1 MAMADFEWVRVLW
14 ALLTILIT
22 INYGLVLQGIVGKI
36 YARVSMRYGI
46 RIYQPYINI
55 VRQWATR
62 TSITHGIM
70 YYLGPVFRFT
80 GGSGILIF
88 LPIIYGA
95 PFFSSFSFSGDL
107 ILISYFMFLG
117 TLGMAL
123 GGGESGHPYAAI
135 GVTRGLAQVTAA
147 EVPMILAIYAIATQY
162 QSIDVNVI
170 VGAQQG
176 SFLNWTL
183 FTNPIATAA
192 AMLAFLGS
200 MMRSPFDVVIAPQEI
215 PIGPPT
221 EYQSQFLAMLM
232 TNRTIFPVAKT
243 VLYVNLFFGGVQL
256 YDSYILTFLVFF
268 LKTFFVYMWSVFVGV
283 AFPRFRVDQSIR
295 WFLKYPM
302 ALGIIAIIV
311 AQVRS

>member
-1 MAMADFEWVRVLW
+1 MADFDYMKIVY
-14 ALLTILIT
+14 AALTIFLT
-22 INYGLVLQGIVGKI
+22 INYGLVLQGIIGKI
-36 YARVSMRYGI
+36 YARVGKRMGI
-46 RIYQPYINI
+46 RIFQPYVNLI
-55 VRQWATR
+55 RQWATR
-62 TSITHGIM
+62 TSISHGVM
-70 YYLGPVFRFT
+70 YYLGPVFRFS
-80 GGSGILIF
+80 GGAGILIF

-107 ILISYFMFLG
+107 VLISYFMFLG

-123 GGGESGHPYAAI
+123 GGGESGHPYSAL
-135 GVTRGLAQVTAA
+135 GVSRGLSQVTMA
-147 EVPMILAIYAIATQY
+147 EIPMIMAVYSIAVQY
-162 QSIDVNVI
+162 QSLNITEI

-183 FTNPIATAA
+183 FTNPLATAA

-243 VLYVNLFFGGVQL
+243 ILFVNFFFGGVAL
-256 YDSYILTFLVFF
+256 YDSYLLTFLVFF
-268 LKTFFVYMWSVFVGV
+268 LKTFLVYMWSVFVGV
-283 AFPRFRVDQSIR
+283 SFPRFRVDHSIR

-302 ALGIIAIIV
+302 LIGLISIIFVNI
-311 AQVRS
+311 RC

>member
-1 MAMADFEWVRVLW
+1 MADFNYMKIVY
-14 ALLTILIT
+14 AALTIFLT
-22 INYGLVLQGIVGKI
+22 INYGLILQGIIGKI
-36 YARVSMRYGI
+36 YARVGKRRGI

-55 VRQWATR
+55 IRQWATR
-62 TSITHGIM
+62 TSISHGIM

-80 GGSGILIF
+80 GGGGILIF

-95 PFFSSFSFSGDL
+95 PIFSSFSFSGDL
-107 ILISYFMFLG
+107 VLISYFMFLG

-123 GGGESGHPYAAI
+123 GGGESGHPYSAI
-135 GVTRGLAQVTAA
+135 GVTRGLSQVTAA
-147 EVPMILAIYAIATQY
+147 EIPAVLAIFSIAVQY
-162 QSIDVNVI
+162 QSLNITEI
-170 VGAQQG
+170 VAAQQG

-183 FTNPIATAA
+183 FTNPVAVAA

-200 MMRSPFDVVIAPQEI
+200 MMRAPFDVVIAPQEI

-243 VLYVNLFFGGVQL
+243 ILYVNFFFGGVAL
-256 YDSYILTFLVFF
+256 YESYLLTFLVFF

-283 AFPRFRVDQSIR
+283 SFARFRVDHSIR
-295 WFLKYPM
+295 WFMKYPM
-302 ALGIIAIIV
+302 LLGIISIILV
-311 AQVRS
+311 KIGR